1 MRIVDQLPSRTI
13 RSVADRPSR
22 GDVADVVIESL
33 ATGGR
38 GVARI
43 DGFVVF
49 VDRALPGDHVR
60 VRVRTSRRKHGE
72 ADVVEL
78 LAPGPDRVEPTCP
91 HVGACGGCR
100 WQALSYPAQLREK
113 AQLVRDAITRIAHLP
128 DVPIDDIVGAE
139 DNLEYRNKVEL
150 TFTQE
155 EQGPVLG
162 FHRAGRWDEVLE
174 IDRCYLIGDAP
185 NAAKDAVQR
194 WAQST
199 GLSGYDQ
206 RLHEGELRNL
216 IIRHSARTGDLLLA
230 LVTTDIELPK
240 LGNLID
246 ELQESVPGFVGLLQ
260 TKNSGLSETTQG
272 HPTEIITG
280 QDWYRE
286 EILGLTL
293 HVPHNGFLQTNTAMC
308 EKLYGIAIEESRLT
322 GTETV
327 WDLYSG
333 IGSIGL
339 ALARDAGRVV
349 GIEIVAD
356 AVEQATQNAVRN
368 TIENAEFVAGDVAKA
383 IEPLI
388 EAGAPMPDLV
398 VIDPPRAG
406 LTPKAVRRVLE
417 LKPQT
422 IVYVSC
428 NPTTLAGNA
437 VLFTEG
443 GYALEVVRPVDMFPH
458 TPHVECVARFAR
470 TPAADALAT
479 D

>member
-1 MRIVDQLPSRTI
+1 M
-13 RSVADRPSR
+13 ANRPSR
-22 GDVADVVIESL
+22 GDVADVRIDSL
-33 ATGGR
+33 ANGGR

-49 VDRALPGDHVR
+49 VDRALPGDDVR

-78 LAPGPDRVEPTCP
+78 LAPGPDRVDPTCP
-91 HVGACGGCR
+91 HVGMCGGCR
-100 WQALSYPAQLREK
+100 WQALAYPAQLREK
-113 AQLVRDAITRIAHLP
+113 EQLVRDAIARIAHLP
-128 DVPIDDIVGAE
+128 DVPVEAIVGAE

-150 TFTQE
+150 TFTQTDD
-155 EQGPVLG
+155 GPALG

-174 IDRCYLIGDAP
+174 IERCYLIGDAP

-194 WAQST
+194 WARSS

-216 IIRHSARTGDLLLA
+216 IIRHSKRTGEVLLV
-230 LVTTDIELPK
+230 LVTTDVDLPK
-240 LGNLID
+240 QSNLIE
-246 ELQESVPGFVGLLQ
+246 ELQVSVPGFAGLLH
-260 TKNSGLSETTQG
+260 TRNSGLSETTHG
-272 HPTEIITG
+272 HPTTLLAG
-280 QDWYRE
+280 QDFYLE

-293 HVPHNGFLQTNTAMC
+293 QVPWNGFLQTNTEMC
-308 EKLYGIAIEESRLT
+308 EQLYGIAIEEARLT
-322 GTETV
+322 GSEVV

-349 GIEIVAD
+349 GIEIVED
-356 AVEQATQNAVRN
+356 AVAQATNNAERN
-368 TIENAEFVAGDVAKA
+368 GIGNAEFIAGDVAKA
-383 IEPLI
+383 VEPLVA
-388 EAGAPMPDLV
+388 AGAPMPDLV

-406 LTPKAVRRVLE
+406 LTPKAVKRVIE
-417 LKPQT
+417 LNAKT

-437 VLFTEG
+437 ILFTEG
-443 GYALEVVRPVDMFPH
+443 GYELQVVRPVDMFPH
-458 TPHVECVARFAR
+458 TPHVECVARFVR
-470 TPAADALAT
+470 SD
-479 D
+479 